1 MMSGYDAVDFFRD
14 ADVSRETCERLQLF
28 AKLLKRW
35 NTRINLVSR
44 DSMDDLW
51 LRHMADSAQLR
62 DVIPEYDGALVD
74 VGSGAGFPGMVL
86 AIMGLPNVHLV
97 ESNARK
103 CDFLREAARLT
114 GCAATIHNIRL
125 GEKSEPIRM
134 LPKAGI
140 VTARAVSSLT
150 TLLDIVY
157 PIMYDR
163 TCCIFHKGSRV
174 DDELKAARDKWRFG
188 LERIPSKSNPSGAI
202 VKLRNIRRLERFEV
216 KD

>member
-1 MMSGYDAVDFFRD
+1 
-14 ADVSRETCERLQLF
+14 
-28 AKLLKRW
+28 
-35 NTRINLVSR
+35 
-44 DSMDDLW
+44 MDDLW

-62 DVIPEYDGALVD
+62 DVIPKYDGALVD

-103 CDFLREAARLT
+103 CVFLREAARLT
-114 GCAATIHNIRL
+114 GCVVTIHNIRL
-125 GEKSEPIRM
+125 GEKSQPIRM
-134 LPKAGI
+134 LPRAGI
-140 VTARAVSSLT
+140 ITARAVSSLAN
-150 TLLDIVY
+150 LLDIVY

-174 DDELKAARDKWRFG
+174 DDELKAARDAWRFE
-188 LERIPSKSNPSGAI
+188 LERFPSKAHPGGAI
-202 VKLRNIRRLERFEV
+202 IVLRNIRRLEKFEA